1 MLVGKHKFD
10 SDNLLFSHI
19 PLCSGNGIHILQQ
32 KNLSKQNI
40 QSQFCGLY
48 KSLVLLATYTLTEGK
63 TSVVVLLLSVFLIC
77 NYSGDFIA
85 QLECGLGSE
94 VADNRISF

>member
-10 SDNLLFSHI
+10 SDNVLLNHI
-19 PLCSGNGIHILQQ
+19 PFCSSNGIQILWQ

-48 KSLVLLATYTLTEGK
+48 KSLVMLATYALTEGK
-63 TSVVVLLLSVFLIC
+63 TFVVVLLLSVFLIC
-77 NYSGDFIA
+77 NYSGDCIA
-85 QLECGLGSE
+85 QN
-94 VADNRISF
+94 VD